1 MQGEYAEA
9 SFCEQFSISMPTL
22 RITYDAKNQLR
33 ELLMNAGFSETSMV
47 PEVFNLR
54 VAVEPKLD
62 LIVALLVLGHYPN
75 ICYHKEKRKVLTT
88 DNRSALIHKTS
99 VNCTNLPASNKFPS
113 PFFVFGEKIRTRA
126 VSCKQ
131 MSMISAVHILLFG
144 CKRVEL
150 VNGVVQV
157 DGWINLKM
165 DPQVAANVVSLQV
178 AVENVINDITNDP
191 GLLTQPPD
199 DLARIINTI
208 KMICRFDNIVV
219 DEENDGAAESLG

>member
-1 MQGEYAEA
+1 
-9 SFCEQFSISMPTL
+9 MPTL
-22 RITYDAKNQLR
+22 HITYDAKNQLR
-33 ELLMNAGFSETSMV
+33 ELLMSAGFPETALAPDSYNFAGV
-47 PEVFNLR
+47 D
-54 VAVEPKLD
+54 PKLD
-62 LIVALLVLGHYPN
+62 MVVALLVLGHYPN

-131 MSMISAVHILLFG
+131 MSLIAPTHILLFG

-165 DPQVAANVVSLQV
+165 DPQVAANIVALQV
-178 AVENVINDITNDP
+178 AVDNVINDITNDP
-191 GLLTQPPD
+191 GILTELPD
-199 DLARIINTI
+199 GLARIISTI
-208 KMICRFDNIVV
+208 KSICRFGSI
-219 DEENDGAAESLG
+219 ETSKSRKISLSHLV